1 MRKKQLLE
9 QLAALRTKKRD
20 HEQRL
25 ELAATTGE
33 PVKPEEVQALH
44 QMDNDEA
51 AINAE
56 LKSIEELEARVKA
69 RATDVR
75 ETAQVHDLR
84 EDRPF
89 ASPGDFLRSVALASM
104 PGNDMDPRLRQFA
117 PTGSGET
124 VPSDG
129 GFRVGQDVAE
139 LMYNRGFQMASVASR
154 CSRRQL
160 SSPSGKLVIPYI
172 DETSRANGSRY
183 GGVRVYRRAEADSVT
198 AAKPKYGRLEI
209 EALSM
214 MGLWYVTEELLQ
226 DVTALEQEG
235 TQAFSDEFSFKLDD
249 EIINGNGVG
258 QCEGVLNASALISVS
273 KESGQAAATIEY
285 ENLVKMYTRMPIG
298 NRTNAVWYINQ
309 DIEPQLMTLVQV
321 IGTGGV
327 PVYLPPGGVSA
338 EPYGRIFG
346 RPVIPIEHCATLGT
360 VGDIILADMS
370 QYVLVEKGGIAAAQ
384 SMHVRF
390 LYNEMSFRWTARIG
404 GKPRWRSAITPFKGT
419 STVSPFIAL
428 ATRA

>member
-33 PVKPEEVQALH
+33 PVKPEDVQALH

-51 AINAE
+51 ALNAE

-69 RATDVR
+69 RATEVR
-75 ETAQVHDLR
+75 EPAQVHDLR

-89 ASPGDFLRSVALASM
+89 ASPGDFLRSVAFASM

-139 LMYNRGFQMASVASR
+139 LMYNRGFEMSNVASR

-160 SSPSGKLVIPYI
+160 SNPSGKLVIPYI
-172 DETSRANGSRY
+172 DETSRVNGSRY
-183 GGVRVYRRAEADSVT
+183 GGVRVYRRAEADTVT

-209 EALSM
+209 ETDSM

-235 TQAFSDEFSFKLDD
+235 TQAFSEEFSFKLDD
-249 EIINGNGVG
+249 EVINGNGVG

-285 ENLVKMYTRMPIG
+285 ENLVKMYTRMPIR
-298 NRTNAVWYINQ
+298 NRANAAWFINQ

-327 PVYLPPGGVSA
+327 PVYLPPGGASA

-370 QYVLVEKGGIAAAQ
+370 QYLLVEKGGVQAAQ

-390 LYNEMSFRWTARIG
+390 LYNEMAFRWVARIN